1 MTQERLTEVLNSL
14 DYMILDSNYPACVIG
29 DILGNI
35 TGDADK
41 KEYSKLRRWAIAW
54 ARSRGILINVSN
66 F

>member
-1 MTQERLTEVLNSL
+1 MTKERLSNVLNSL
-14 DYMILDSNYPACVIG
+14 DDMILDSNYPACVIG

-41 KEYSKLRRWAIAW
+41 KEYSKLRRWAIEW
-54 ARSRGILINVSN
+54 ANKHGILINVDN

>member
-1 MTQERLTEVLNSL
+1 MTKERLIEVLNSL
-14 DYMILDSNYPACVIG
+14 DDMILDSNYPACVIG

-54 ARSRGILINVSN
+54 ANEQGILINVDN